1 MKLKTAALVFLLCV
15 LLTGCTSGMGM
26 DLQSLM
32 RPPRPTGEKQEIH
45 EVLDVKAGSYKLQY
59 PYRGEHRSS
68 IIMNDLT
75 GDGVEEAL
83 VLYQGLSETGIT
95 VMFIGKQQGEW
106 VELGS
111 YTSQATQ
118 VDQVCF
124 GDVNSDGRDEAI
136 IGWGNVVNSA
146 SDICV
151 YSLQNG
157 SVSEISLNLPYSEM
171 VVMDFDGD
179 GGDEIFTA
187 SITSAEQQASA
198 RLIRIRGGVPETMGT
213 ASLDATVSYYIGVS
227 AGLINEYDLGVV
239 LDGMK
244 SSGTSASYVTE
255 LLYWD
260 DENKILQTPFYDPN
274 TLSAN
279 YMRRFT
285 SVTSRDV
292 NGDGL
297 IEIPIVNP
305 LPGYTAPAPDE
316 TCYITNWHR
325 YDNRENMLER
335 VVSMVVNSRD
345 GYSFVI
351 PDMWREQV
359 TTQADSQNSSLT
371 FYEWIPSDAVGNGA
385 MGAALLRIQV
395 FSEESWVQ
403 GKGTEGFTELERS
416 GGMVYAASVPVPEN
430 SLALSLEDVANGFDL
445 LYPQEG

>member
-1 MKLKTAALVFLLCV
+1 
-15 LLTGCTSGMGM
+15 M

-45 EVLDVKAGSYKLQY
+45 EVLDAKVGSYKLQY
-59 PYRGEHRSS
+59 PYRGKHRSS
-68 IIMNDLT
+68 IVMDDLT
-75 GDGVEEAL
+75 GDGIEEAM
-83 VLYQGLSETGIT
+83 VLYQGLSDTGIT
-95 VMFIGKQQGEW
+95 VMFIGMEQGNWSEI
-106 VELGS
+106 GS

-124 GDVNSDGRDEAI
+124 GDINGDGRDEAI
-136 IGWGNVVNSA
+136 IGWGNAVNSA
-146 SDICV
+146 SNICV
-151 YSLQNG
+151 YAVQNG
-157 SVSEISLNLPYSEM
+157 SVVETPLNLAYSEM
-171 VVMDFDGD
+171 IVMDFDGD

-187 SITSAEQQASA
+187 TISSTKQQATA
-198 RLIRIRGGVPETMGT
+198 RLIRIREGVPETMG
-213 ASLDATVSYYIGVS
+213 AANLDATVSHYIGIC
-227 AGLINEYDLGVV
+227 AGLINEYELGVV

-244 SSGTSASYVTE
+244 SSGTGTSYVTE

-260 DENKILQTPFYDPN
+260 NENKILQTPFYDPN

-285 SVTSRDV
+285 AVTSQDI
-292 NGDGL
+292 NDDGI

-305 LPGYTAPAPDE
+305 LPGYTAPASDD

-335 VVSMVVNSRD
+335 VVGMVVNLRD

-351 PDMWREQV
+351 PDMWREKV
-359 TTQADSQNSSLT
+359 TTQADAEHSTLT

-395 FSEESWVQ
+395 FSEENWNKTGESEGV
-403 GKGTEGFTELERS
+403 TEIKRS
-416 GGMVYAASVPVPEN
+416 DGMVYTASVPVPEN
-430 SLALSLEDVANGFDL
+430 ALALSLEDVANGFEL
-445 LYPQEG
+445 LYPQE

>member
-1 MKLKTAALVFLLCV
+1 
-15 LLTGCTSGMGM
+15 M

-32 RPPRPTGEKQEIH
+32 RPPRPTGEKQKIH
-45 EVLDVKAGSYKLQY
+45 EVLDAKVGSYKLQY
-59 PYRGEHRSS
+59 PYRGEYRSS
-68 IIMNDLT
+68 IIMDDMT

-83 VLYQGLSETGIT
+83 VLYQGISETGIT
-95 VMFIGKQQGEW
+95 VMFIGLQQGEW

-111 YTSQATQ
+111 YTNPATQ

-124 GDVNSDGRDEAI
+124 GDVNGDGRDEAI
-136 IGWGNVVNSA
+136 VGWGNIINSA
-146 SDICV
+146 NDICV
-151 YSLQNG
+151 YALKG
-157 SVSEISLNLPYSEM
+157 GDVLETSLNLPYSEM

-187 SITSAEQQASA
+187 AVTSAEQPATA
-198 RLIRIRGGVPETMGT
+198 RLMRIRNNVPETMGT
-213 ASLDATVSYYIGVS
+213 ASLDATVSYYIGVC

-244 SSGTSASYVTE
+244 NSGTSTSYVTE

-260 DENKILQTPFYDPN
+260 SENKILQTPFYDPN

-279 YMRRFT
+279 YMKRFT

-292 NGDGL
+292 NGDSL

-325 YDNRENMLER
+325 YDNRQNMLER
-335 VVSMVVNSRD
+335 VVSMVINSRD

-351 PDMWREQV
+351 PDMWREKV
-359 TTQADSQNSSLT
+359 TTKADSQNASMT
-371 FYEWIPSDAVGNGA
+371 FYEWLPSDATGNGA

-395 FSEESWVQ
+395 FSEENWNL
-403 GKGTEGFTELERS
+403 GKGTDGFVEIAES
-416 GGMVYAASVPVPEN
+416 NGMIYAASIPVPEN
-430 SLALSLEDVANGFDL
+430 SLALSFEDIVNGFEL
-445 LYPQEG
+445 LWPQE